1 MSLSVPPFL
10 RVLAFEVPGGGLPV
24 FIHRRADG
32 AERLERGCRLG
43 LLDLLREFE
52 IRAARFP
59 FAAAEPGA
67 ERFVLDAD
75 VMARVGAIRA
85 DGEHGEDLLLDL
97 RRKFRGPSARFLLG
111 HVGEVDVVGR
121 GAQRGRAEFMS
132 RKKWLGENGAVA
144 WDSREEVGFRKRQA
158 ATTMS
163 QERRSATAMSQECRS
178 ATAVSQECL
187 AAASAQFRTARP
199 VAGSIMTWH
208 FRITKI
214 SFEKSS

>member
-10 RVLAFEVPGGGLPV
+10 RVLAFEIPGGCLPV
-24 FIHRRADG
+24 FIHGRADR
-32 AERLERGCRLG
+32 AQRLERGGRFG
-43 LLDLLREFE
+43 LLDPLCEFE

-67 ERFVLDAD
+67 ECFVLDAD

-85 DGEHGEDLLLDL
+85 EGEDGQDLLLDL
-97 RRKFRGPSARFLLG
+97 RRKFRGPPARFLLG
-111 HVGEVDVVGR
+111 HGLEIDVIGR

-132 RKKWLGENGAVA
+132 RKKWLGINGAVA
-144 WDSREEVGFRKRQA
+144 RDSREEVGFRKRQA

-163 QERRSATAMSQECRS
+163 QERRSATA
-178 ATAVSQECL
+178 VSQEWL